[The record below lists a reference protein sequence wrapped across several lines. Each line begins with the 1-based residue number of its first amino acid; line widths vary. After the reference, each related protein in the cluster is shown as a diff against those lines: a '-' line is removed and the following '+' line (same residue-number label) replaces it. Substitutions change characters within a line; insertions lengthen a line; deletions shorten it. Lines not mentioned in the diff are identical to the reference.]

1 MIGGVDSAAPREQP
15 LKKKKKKKSN
25 VRASSNKGRQVKGR
39 ING

>member
-15 LKKKKKKKSN
+15 LKNN

>member
-15 LKKKKKKKSN
+15 LKKKKKKSN